1 MNVVPGPPLNM
12 RLPPPAMITGASPPS
27 FAPLGFNPPQMSA
40 GFAPAVP
47 VASLNPAGPPPSVTE
62 TLIEEPSDESHEDL
76 TGAQALSPPPIGG
89 ILGPRPGPLPP
100 HAPVGLRPPFMPS
113 FANNGPRP
121 ILPPPNMPPQM
132 MPPRGPNP
140 MFGEHPVGRFR
151 MRMMGPPRHD
161 FPRHRLPVHPR
172 GEEPHWRDQ
181 GPERGPDRFGNEPPF
196 HRGGWGR
203 GGPRGRSR
211 FGN

>member
-1 MNVVPGPPLNM
+1 M
-12 RLPPPAMITGASPPS
+12 
-27 FAPLGFNPPQMSA
+27 
-40 GFAPAVP
+40 
-47 VASLNPAGPPPSVTE
+47 NPAGPPPSVTE
-62 TLIEEPSDESHEDL
+62 TPTEEPSNESLEAPKSHMDP
-76 TGAQALSPPPIGG
+76 TGAQALSPPPLRGF
-89 ILGPRPGPLPP
+89 LGPRPGPLPP
-100 HAPVGLRPPFMPS
+100 HHPVGLRPPFMPP
-113 FANNGPRP
+113 FANNARP
-121 ILPPPNMPPQM
+121 ILPPPNMAPQM

-140 MFGEHPVGRFR
+140 MFGEPPAGRFR
-151 MRMMGPPRHD
+151 MRMIGPPRHD
-161 FPRHRLPVHPR
+161 FPRHRLPMGPR

>member
-1 MNVVPGPPLNM
+1 MFLCFVISEIP
-12 RLPPPAMITGASPPS
+12 
-27 FAPLGFNPPQMSA
+27 
-40 GFAPAVP
+40 
-47 VASLNPAGPPPSVTE
+47 
-62 TLIEEPSDESHEDL
+62 IEEPSDESHEAPKSHMDL
-76 TGAQALSPPPIGG
+76 TGAQALSPPPLGG

-100 HAPVGLRPPFMPS
+100 HHPVGLRPSFIPT
-113 FANNGPRP
+113 FANNGPHP

-140 MFGEHPVGRFR
+140 MFGEPPVGRFR
-151 MRMMGPPRHD
+151 MRMMGPPRHN
-161 FPRHRLPVHPR
+161 FPPHRLPVGPR
-172 GEEPHWRDQ
+172 GEEPHWREQ

-196 HRGGWGR
+196 HRGGWVR